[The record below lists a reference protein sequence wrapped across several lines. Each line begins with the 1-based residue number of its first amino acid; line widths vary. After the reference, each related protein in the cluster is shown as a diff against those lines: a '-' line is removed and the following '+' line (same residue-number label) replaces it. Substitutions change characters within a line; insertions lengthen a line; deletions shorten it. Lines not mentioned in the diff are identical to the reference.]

1 MSETSE
7 GAASEAAQEHSNPS
21 SYSVPTLE
29 LKGEKTL
36 NAHPWIFRRMFK
48 FFPSGLSD
56 GDEVA
61 VQASDGEPVGRGFYH
76 GRSQIAVRIMTPD
89 AECQLDDDFLRKKL
103 ETARD
108 LRLEI
113 LRLDRVTDSWRVVHG
128 EGDGL
133 GGLVIDKFNDLLV
146 VQPYSY
152 AFYRRRAELGAILE
166 EMFPGYRQVL
176 KPPSVAARREGV
188 PEYQPPGA
196 GEEQEVEITEGKV
209 RLLVSPSGHKTG
221 YFLDQRENRA
231 RLATMVR
238 GKKVLD
244 GCCYTGAM
252 SIAARTLG
260 KAGRVVGVDLDEEAL
275 AMAKRNEKLNRASI
289 EWVHEDIF
297 HYLKRQRHAVEP
309 FEVIVIDPPKWA
321 RERDRFEEAERRYL
335 DINKLAMQAIA
346 PGGIL
351 LTCSCS
357 GLVSQE
363 HFLRILQHAAELSG
377 RDFRIFH
384 HGGASSDHPVSAHCP
399 ESRYLKA
406 VFGRVF

>member
-1 MSETSE
+1 MNETPDGGSSES
-7 GAASEAAQEHSNPS
+7 APEHSTPP

-36 NAHPWIFRRMFK
+36 KSHPWIYRQLITS
-48 FFPSGLSD
+48 FPQGLSD

-61 VQASDGEPVGRGFYH
+61 VVAADGEPVGRGFYH

-89 AECQLDDDFLRKKL
+89 AERALDLDFLR
-103 ETARD
+103 E
-108 LRLEI
+108 RLEI
-113 LRLDRVTDSWRVVHG
+113 AISLRLDTLRLDRVTDSWRVVHG

-152 AFYRRRAELGAILE
+152 AFYRRREELGAILE
-166 EMFPGYRQVL
+166 ELFPDHRQVL
-176 KPPSVAARREGV
+176 KPSSVAARREGI
-188 PEYQPPGA
+188 PEYQPPESP
-196 GEEQEVEITEGKV
+196 EELDVEIKESKV
-209 RLLVSPSGHKTG
+209 RLLVNPSGHKTG
-221 YFLDQRENRA
+221 FFLDQRENRA
-231 RLATMVR
+231 RLVSMVR

-252 SIAARTLG
+252 AIAARTLG
-260 KAGRVVGVDLDEEAL
+260 KAGRVIGVDLDEEAL
-275 AMAKRNEKLNRASI
+275 EMARRNEKLNRASI

-297 HYLKRQRHAVEP
+297 HYLKKQRHAVEP
-309 FEVIVIDPPKWA
+309 FEVIIIDPPKWA

-357 GLVSQE
+357 GLVSPE
-363 HFLRILQHAAELSG
+363 HFHRILQHAAELSG

-384 HGGASSDHPVSAHCP
+384 HGGAASDHPVSSHCP

>member
-1 MSETSE
+1 MSETPE
-7 GAASEAAQEHSNPS
+7 GASPGAAREHSNPP
-21 SYSVPTLE
+21 SYTVPTLE
-29 LKGEKTL
+29 LKAKKTL
-36 NAHPWIFRRMFK
+36 TAHPWIFRRLFK
-48 FFPSGLSD
+48 FFPAGLSD

-61 VQASDGEPVGRGFYH
+61 VIASDGEPVGRGFYH

-89 AECQLDDDFLRKKL
+89 AERELDADFLRERL
-103 ETARD
+103 RVAQA
-108 LRLEI
+108 LRLET

-133 GGLVIDKFNDLLV
+133 SGLVIDKYNDLLV

-152 AFYRRRAELGAILE
+152 AFYRRREELAAILE
-166 EMFPGYRQVL
+166 EMFPGHRQVI
-176 KPPSVAARREGV
+176 KPASVAARREGI
-188 PEYQPPGA
+188 PEYVPPPA
-196 GEEQEVEITEGKV
+196 GEELEAEIVEGKM
-209 RLLVSPSGHKTG
+209 RLLVSPAGHKTG
-221 YFLDQRENRA
+221 FFLDQRENRA
-231 RLATMVR
+231 RLVTMVR

-275 AMAKRNEKLNRASI
+275 ALAKRNEKLNRASI

-309 FEVIVIDPPKWA
+309 FEVIIIDPPKWA

-335 DINKLAMQAIA
+335 DVNKLAMQAIA
-346 PGGIL
+346 PGGVL

-377 RDFRIFH
+377 RDFRVFH
-384 HGGASSDHPVSAHCP
+384 HDGAASDHPVSAHCP
-399 ESRYLKA
+399 ESSYLKA